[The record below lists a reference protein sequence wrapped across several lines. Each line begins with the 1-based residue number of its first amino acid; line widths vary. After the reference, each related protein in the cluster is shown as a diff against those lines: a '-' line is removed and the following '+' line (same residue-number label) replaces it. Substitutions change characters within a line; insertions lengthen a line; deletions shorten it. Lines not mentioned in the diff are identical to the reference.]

1 MKEEIWKPVRGY
13 ENLYEVSSFGKI
25 RSVDKVVY
33 TNNRFNKMQKKI
45 KGKILSPFLNKK
57 TGYMQVA
64 LSKNKKTKLYLVHRL
79 VALTFFPIDNIS
91 LQVNH
96 IDGNK
101 QNNNVENLEWC
112 TRSENIVHAY
122 KIGLAHS
129 NFKTQS
135 GTKHHF
141 YGKHHKNS
149 SKEKMR
155 LSHYR
160 KINQYDKDNNFIK
173 TWDGIKLAENILKIN
188 NGNISGCCR
197 GKRKTAGGYIW
208 RYVNEE
214 RVA

>member
-160 KINQYDKDNNFIK
+160 KINQYDKNNNFIK
-173 TWDGIKLAENILKIN
+173 TWDGIKMAENILKIN
-188 NGNISGCCR
+188 NANISECCR
-197 GKRKTAGGYIW
+197 GKRKIAGGYIW
-208 RYVNEE
+208 RYVDEE
-214 RVA
+214 RTF